1 MAGDE
6 PKLLGDLP
14 RRRPGNRSSRRPA
27 RARAGGPAAASRPE
41 PQGTTAGEI
50 ATVPLRVAV
59 AATEAGLVT
68 ASRLTREVLR
78 RLPRL

>member
-14 RRRPGNRSSRRPA
+14 RRRPGSRSSKRPV
-27 RARAGGPAAASRPE
+27 RAPAGPSEPPPRPE
-41 PQGTTAGEI
+41 PQLPTAGEV

-68 ASRLTREVLR
+68 ASRLTRELIR